1 MLIRVHSVQDIDIIA
16 TYSGT
21 SGDIKIKRV
30 KMKDL
35 SASWVLENPIDKGH
49 DKPKASSVTLTPT
62 GSGVEFSMET
72 IAAK

>member
-1 MLIRVHSVQDIDIIA
+1 
-16 TYSGT
+16 
-21 SGDIKIKRV
+21 
-30 KMKDL
+30 MKDL